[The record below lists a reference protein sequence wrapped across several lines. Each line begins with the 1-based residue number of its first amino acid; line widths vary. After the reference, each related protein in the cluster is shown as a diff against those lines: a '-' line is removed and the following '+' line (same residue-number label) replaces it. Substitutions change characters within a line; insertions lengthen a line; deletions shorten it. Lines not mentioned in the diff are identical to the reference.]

1 MVKISSENEIEDLI
15 RARYVLIYVVSAE
28 EGRVEDAIREIGARR
43 NRKVVAWS
51 CTSGLEALDGT
62 ERYSDIKD
70 PLRALEFIA
79 KYEDDAVFLMR
90 DFHPY
95 LQDPTVT
102 RRLRDINRDFKRGS
116 SYRRN
121 ILLLSGILKVPTE
134 IEKDLAVV
142 DFDLPDREEIAK
154 LVDDLLHSTP
164 PQVAPSMRAQSQR
177 PEDLLEANTKRER
190 VIESALGLT
199 REEAENVFAKSLVRT
214 RDFDLETIMSE
225 KKTIIRKS
233 GILEFYETDK
243 GMGDVGGL
251 EILKDWFKK
260 RARAFTREARDFGLP
275 MPKGLLLLGIPGCG
289 KSLTA
294 KALGQQWQVPLL
306 RLDVGKV
313 FAGLVGQSEENMRK
327 AIKTAEAV
335 APCIL
340 WLDELEK
347 GFAGTQSSGSTD
359 SGTGA
364 RVFASFLT
372 WLQDKTS
379 PVFVVATAN
388 NVHMLPPELL
398 RKGRFDEIFFVDLPT
413 PEERGKIFGIHINK
427 KNRDPEMFDLDQM
440 IAATQGFSGSEIEQA
455 IISCLYDL
463 FEENKDFHRTDNSG
477 DDPTQAIQWNTE
489 RLVASCKEIIPL
501 SYTMKEMIDGMRDW
515 SRSRA
520 RVASETSSES
530 VEAEQNRQLE
540 I

>member
-1 MVKISSENEIEDLI
+1 MSSQTPAREELTGTSREIEDLI
-15 RARYVLIYVVSAE
+15 RARYILIYVVSAE
-28 EGRVEDAIREIGARR
+28 EKRVEDALLKVGN
-43 NRKVVAWS
+43 NRKRKVLAWS
-51 CTSGLEALDGT
+51 CTEGLEAVDGT
-62 ERYSDIKD
+62 ESFQDIRD

-79 KYEDDAVFLMR
+79 KYEDDAIFVLR

-95 LQDPTVT
+95 LKDPTVT
-102 RRLRDINRDFKRGS
+102 RRLRDLNRDFKRGS
-116 SYRRN
+116 NYKRN
-121 ILLLSGILKVPTE
+121 IVLLSGILNVPME

-142 DFDLPDREEIAK
+142 DFELPDRDDIEHI
-154 LVDDLLHSTP
+154 VDKMMTSLSHLPMDARTD
-164 PQVAPSMRAQSQR
+164 PQK
-177 PEDLLEANTKRER
+177 KRR
-190 VIESALGLT
+190 VVEGALGLT
-199 REEAENVFAKSLVRT
+199 AEEAENVFSKSIIRCK
-214 RDFDLETIMSE
+214 DFDLDVIVNE

-233 GILEFYETDK
+233 GILEFYETHMD
-243 GMGDVGGL
+243 MSSVGGL
-251 EILKDWFKK
+251 DVLKDWFQK
-260 RARAFTREARDFGLP
+260 RSRAFEDDARAFGLP

-294 KALGQQWQVPLL
+294 KALGHQWQVPLL

-347 GFAGTQSSGSTD
+347 GFSGSSSSGSTD
-359 SGTGA
+359 GGTTA

-372 WLQDKTS
+372 WLQDKES

-388 NVHMLPPELL
+388 NVHSLPPELL

-413 PEERGKIFGIHINK
+413 QEERGTIFKIHIRK
-427 KNRDPEMFDLDQM
+427 KNRDPDMFDLDQI

-455 IISCLYDL
+455 LISCLYDL
-463 FEENKDFHRTDNSG
+463 FEDGLNFKVAEIESTEYSE
-477 DDPTQAIQWNTE
+477 AIAFNTE
-489 RLVASCKEIIPL
+489 RMVTSCKEIIPL

-520 RVASETSSES
+520 RAASTTTT
-530 VEAEQNRQLE
+530 EAVDEAATRQLE